1 MGVRRQRGRHDRTAG
16 LDPLRPRAYAP
27 RRATTTMTSRLP
39 VQRGTARH
47 APPVQRLHVAEGYG
61 SGPRARG
68 AHHTNEP
75 SSTSSKI
82 PTKRA
87 SHVYVVVFK
96 KSADAP
102 SLRSLGFSVYSIRP

>member
-1 MGVRRQRGRHDRTAG
+1 MTSLLWGTGPRDGGEATAWWARQ
-16 LDPLRPRAYAP
+16 PCRPRSAAP
-27 RRATTTMTSRLP
+27 TRVPATACHHHHDVKTSRGATP
-39 VQRGTARH
+39 CAPCSARTG
-47 APPVQRLHVAEGYG
+47 LHVAEGYG

-96 KSADAP
+96 KSADAD
-102 SLRSLGFSVYSIRP
+102 R